1 MPMLGIRTIL
11 GLEPK
16 GEVLTHAEN
25 PVLPY
30 WSGTITLEDIPGRW
44 GHATV
49 VAKGDDQPVL
59 TTKEIYEKV
68 LTARSGL
75 GEEELAA

>member
-1 MPMLGIRTIL
+1 MLGIRTLL

-30 WSGTITLEDIPGRW
+30 WSGTMSLEGIPGRW
-44 GHATV
+44 RRANV
-49 VAKGDDQPVL
+49 VAKGDDKAVL
-59 TTKEIYEKV
+59 STKQMFE
-68 LTARSGL
+68 TALARRSGL